1 MAVKPEQ
8 IKVRVKAKYPNAN
21 LSTKR
26 LDALAAKLATK
37 PADDADDAAI
47 DLVLED
53 FNGILSFE
61 EIAKE
66 DDRVRTLENK
76 PTPTPV
82 PAPKPT
88 EPPAPTPPAD
98 ANQQLLE
105 AIAKLTTEVSE
116 IKLGKI
122 TETKR
127 TTAQA
132 AFDKSEVL
140 KGMKPEV
147 KSNWLNR
154 IVVGPETTDEE
165 IATQVANLETEF
177 TDLTQSFADSVG
189 YTGPPGNGSGEV
201 KFSAEEA
208 AKIVDNII

>member
-8 IKVRVKAKYPNAN
+8 IKASVKAKYPNAN

-26 LDALAAKLATK
+26 LDALAAKLANK

-76 PTPTPV
+76 PEPKPTPAPEPKPNDP
-82 PAPKPT
+82 PAPKDT
-88 EPPAPTPPAD
+88 
-98 ANQQLLE
+98 NQQLLE

-116 IKLGKI
+116 IKSGKI
-122 TETKR
+122 TDTKR
-127 TTAQA
+127 TTAQQ
-132 AFDKSEVL
+132 AFEKSEVL

-147 KSNWLNR
+147 KENWLKR
-154 IVVGPETTDEE
+154 VVVTAETTDEE
-165 IATQVANLETEF
+165 IAAQVTSLETEF

-189 YTGPPGNGSGEV
+189 YTGPPSTGLPDGKPSADTV
-201 KFSAEEA
+201 KSV
-208 AKIVDNII
+208 VDGLI